1 MISSLPNTQKT
12 TDERWQFW
20 RDVLVFQLKMFIGN
34 LRDFALMPVSLGAA
48 LIDLVSKGE
57 REGSLFYRVLRWGA
71 HSEEVLDAYS
81 TSRDELHDRKGKH
94 NYTVDAVLGRLDE
107 LRVRDV

>member
-1 MISSLPNTQKT
+1 MISTLPNTQKT

-20 RDVLVFQLKMFIGN
+20 RDVLVFELKMFIGN

-48 LIDLVSKGE
+48 LIDLTSKGE

-71 HSEEVLDAYS
+71 RSDQVLDAYS
-81 TSRDELHDRKGKH
+81 PIKHELKDRKVNH
-94 NYTVDAVLGRLDE
+94 NYTVDPVMARLE
-107 LRVRDV
+107 SV